1 MDGSAVKVIVNYAP
15 DITGPRD
22 RAHRRVAEQTN
33 KQFSLLDQ
41 DIDTLKAALEALGEV
56 WNCPAG
62 GDNGSYYFGL
72 DGDSN
77 WIRCLGDAKRQQ
89 GSA

>member
-1 MDGSAVKVIVNYAP
+1 MDGTPVKMIVNYAP

-41 DIDTLKAALEALGEV
+41 DIDTLKAALEALGATVEL
-56 WNCPAG
+56 P
-62 GDNGSYYFGL
+62 S
-72 DGDSN
+72 
-77 WIRCLGDAKRQQ
+77 RRR
-89 GSA
+89 